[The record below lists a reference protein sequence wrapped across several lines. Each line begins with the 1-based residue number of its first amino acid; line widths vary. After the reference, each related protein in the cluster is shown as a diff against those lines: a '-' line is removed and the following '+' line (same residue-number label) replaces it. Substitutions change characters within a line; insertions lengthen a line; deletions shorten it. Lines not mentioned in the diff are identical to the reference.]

1 MDNLTKLKNAK
12 DRKDFAELLGIS
24 LQTLTYCLY
33 RLKTNN
39 QYKTFSIPKKSGGE
53 RIINAPYGKLKM
65 IQKKLSEYLQDC
77 EEEINTAY
85 FSMNNTHKKGKENLY
100 RIKNQSLKTKEQ
112 TLSHGFERNR
122 SILTN
127 AHMHL
132 GKRNVLN
139 LDLKDFFDCF
149 NFGRVRGFFIKNRNF
164 SLDSTIATLIA
175 QIACYKN
182 SLPQGSPCS
191 PVITNL
197 ISHALDV
204 RLAKLAR
211 KNSCTYTRYADDI
224 TFSTN
229 KRIFP
234 SDIATDENGVIFISK
249 KLSSEINRAGFTI
262 NETKTRLQYKDSRQD
277 VTGIIVNKTIN
288 TKVEYWKL
296 ARAQCNFLFKNG
308 RFFEKNVD
316 EKKEGNIN
324 KLAGKLSFINMADY
338 YNRLRQNQNLKIA
351 SNKRNE
357 NDGAFFNNREKIY
370 QRFLFYMMFHENQ
383 FPVILTEGKTDI
395 IHLKAAINALSSK
408 FPLLTLRQNGKNE
421 YSLHFIKYTK
431 KTEFFLRLYEN
442 NGCAGLFSFIKNY
455 DSFFSYYRDELP
467 EKPVI
472 IIVDNDSGPNCI
484 ASYLNENG
492 KNKEKCNKKNE
503 NCKKNILYTIPQT
516 ETDARNADCVHIV
529 KNLYIIF
536 LHQKKDDKGI
546 DIESLYTNTDRKRE
560 YKGRCFNTVDLR
572 DEQKDLKKA
581 DFAEYIVWKNKN
593 VIDFSGFE
601 NVLKCIEIAIKD
613 YASYRKK
620 HQLFSNKPL
629 KGQTPTPAAFPR
641 R

>member
-85 FSMNNTHKKGKENLY
+85 FSINNTHKKGKENLC

-262 NETKTRLQYKDSRQD
+262 NETKTQLQYKDSRQD

-338 YNRLRQNQNLKIA
+338 YNRLRQNKNLKIA
-351 SNKRNE
+351 SNKRN
-357 NDGAFFNNREKIY
+357 
-370 QRFLFYMMFHENQ
+370 
-383 FPVILTEGKTDI
+383 
-395 IHLKAAINALSSK
+395 
-408 FPLLTLRQNGKNE
+408 
-421 YSLHFIKYTK
+421 
-431 KTEFFLRLYEN
+431 
-442 NGCAGLFSFIKNY
+442 
-455 DSFFSYYRDELP
+455 
-467 EKPVI
+467 
-472 IIVDNDSGPNCI
+472 
-484 ASYLNENG
+484 
-492 KNKEKCNKKNE
+492 
-503 NCKKNILYTIPQT
+503 
-516 ETDARNADCVHIV
+516 
-529 KNLYIIF
+529 
-536 LHQKKDDKGI
+536 
-546 DIESLYTNTDRKRE
+546 
-560 YKGRCFNTVDLR
+560 
-572 DEQKDLKKA
+572 
-581 DFAEYIVWKNKN
+581 
-593 VIDFSGFE
+593 
-601 NVLKCIEIAIKD
+601 
-613 YASYRKK
+613 
-620 HQLFSNKPL
+620 
-629 KGQTPTPAAFPR
+629 
-641 R
+641 